1 MILSNSLCFQTTY
14 PPACSTPSPSNSP
27 RPPPPHRALLRAV
40 QVNTNLTSVVIED
53 ERLLIPSLRE
63 RIEAQTLLNR
73 QLKALTAAAAH

>member
-1 MILSNSLCFQTTY
+1 MILSNSLHFQPTY
-14 PPACSTPSPSNSP
+14 PPACSTPSPP
-27 RPPPPHRALLRAV
+27 DPGPPLPPPHRALLRAV

-73 QLKALTAAAAH
+73 QLKALTAAAH